1 MGSEGD
7 QTWKAMSAF
16 LFFQE
21 ESKIFFFFDLS
32 DTKYVGLQKREF
44 QTAPTAV
51 NGLTLSILNLAS
63 LVTCLGLINEPDIRG
78 VR

>member
-21 ESKIFFFFDLS
+21 ESKIFFFFLTCQILS
-32 DTKYVGLQKREF
+32 RLGYRKESSKLHLQ
-44 QTAPTAV
+44 
-51 NGLTLSILNLAS
+51 L
-63 LVTCLGLINEPDIRG
+63 
-78 VR
+78 